1 MKNSIIKSLEDL
13 ASHEATKRKKGFQ
26 FKIAMYR
33 KAIKAFRSSNIDPK
47 NFNEAEQIL
56 ATVFKNPQTIASKIK
71 ELYNTGKISEVDKAR
86 TDPISKAIT
95 LLSSVPQIGPI
106 KAMSLVTEYGIY
118 TVNQLKRKEYQ
129 YLLYDK
135 QKLGLKYY
143 DELIDPKTLDAVR
156 IPRKEVQKFEKIVKK
171 QLPKDLTLTIC
182 GSYRRGAVSSGDI
195 DCLFTGNKSSF
206 KQLVETLSEKEVIK
220 DPFSAGSSKW
230 MGMGKVDKL
239 HRRIDLMYIDS
250 SEYPFAILYFTG
262 SQEFNEAFRGYCRKL
277 GYTLNE
283 HGIKSLQNGENVNKS
298 FKSEKD
304 IFDFLNV
311 PYVEPEDRNSGK
323 FTLPNVKMSSV
334 KVKAPAVTKKVFQ
347 PTDLI
352 HCLKGK
358 GQGGFSIQEIRDIAD
373 NKGISSSGT
382 KKDICARLFKNS
394 KETPR
399 SQLFN
404 VSRGV
409 LLANTYKNNINPK
422 NMIASEKF
430 NGIRAVWNGKQLKSR
445 TNKPIYAP
453 NWFLKGLPKNHA
465 LNGELFLKRGAFEA
479 TTSIVSKKI
488 PVDEEWKNIR
498 YMVFDLPSSS
508 EPFKARLG
516 ELKNIV
522 KTQCSKNGKCPLI
535 VPKHT
540 TITSRNQMKEMFNN
554 IVSKGGEGIMLRNPN
569 AKYQQKR
576 SKNLLKVKPTNDA
589 EAIII
594 NMIEG
599 KGKDEGRM
607 GAIKVKHKK
616 SGVEFK
622 IGTGFTAAMRQD
634 FWNKKNNLKGNMVT
648 FGYKGLTAKGVPRH
662 PTFIRMRKNKNL

>member
-283 HGIKSLQNGENVNKS
+283 HGIKSLQNGK
-298 FKSEKD
+298 
-304 IFDFLNV
+304 
-311 PYVEPEDRNSGK
+311 
-323 FTLPNVKMSSV
+323 
-334 KVKAPAVTKKVFQ
+334 
-347 PTDLI
+347 
-352 HCLKGK
+352 
-358 GQGGFSIQEIRDIAD
+358 
-373 NKGISSSGT
+373 
-382 KKDICARLFKNS
+382 
-394 KETPR
+394 
-399 SQLFN
+399 
-404 VSRGV
+404 
-409 LLANTYKNNINPK
+409 
-422 NMIASEKF
+422 
-430 NGIRAVWNGKQLKSR
+430 
-445 TNKPIYAP
+445 
-453 NWFLKGLPKNHA
+453 
-465 LNGELFLKRGAFEA
+465 
-479 TTSIVSKKI
+479 
-488 PVDEEWKNIR
+488 
-498 YMVFDLPSSS
+498 
-508 EPFKARLG
+508 
-516 ELKNIV
+516 IV
-522 KTQCSKNGKCPLI
+522 K
-535 VPKHT
+535 
-540 TITSRNQMKEMFNN
+540 
-554 IVSKGGEGIMLRNPN
+554 
-569 AKYQQKR
+569 
-576 SKNLLKVKPTNDA
+576 
-589 EAIII
+589 
-594 NMIEG
+594 
-599 KGKDEGRM
+599 
-607 GAIKVKHKK
+607 
-616 SGVEFK
+616 
-622 IGTGFTAAMRQD
+622 
-634 FWNKKNNLKGNMVT
+634 
-648 FGYKGLTAKGVPRH
+648 
-662 PTFIRMRKNKNL
+662 